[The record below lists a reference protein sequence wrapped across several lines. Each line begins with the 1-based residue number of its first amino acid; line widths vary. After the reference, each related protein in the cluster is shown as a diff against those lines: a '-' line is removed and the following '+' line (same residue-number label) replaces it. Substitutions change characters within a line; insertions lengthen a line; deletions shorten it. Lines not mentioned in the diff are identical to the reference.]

1 MTRRNFDD
9 RYDDVWRAAAT
20 YMGARKNNIHVP
32 LSFAFAARLV
42 EAYPEADADVVML
55 GILLHD
61 IGWHSIDMAEIMGK
75 VFGRRAMKSDTVVFH
90 EKEGARLARDILK
103 KQGWPEA
110 TIAAVSAIID
120 GHDTRPA
127 PLSLEDRLVRDSDKL
142 WRFTV
147 TGLAVVSD
155 WFKQTPR
162 QYVDWLGMLVNE
174 METEVG
180 RLLAE
185 EEMRE
190 TIAALV
196 IDLIEPRPETTSA
209 ARPSAEF
216 TSEDRDTRSNTKD
229 MR

>member
-1 MTRRNFDD
+1 
-9 RYDDVWRAAAT
+9 
-20 YMGARKNNIHVP
+20 
-32 LSFAFAARLV
+32 
-42 EAYPEADADVVML
+42 
-55 GILLHD
+55 
-61 IGWHSIDMAEIMGK
+61 
-75 VFGRRAMKSDTVVFH
+75 
-90 EKEGARLARDILK
+90 
-103 KQGWPEA
+103 
-110 TIAAVSAIID
+110 
-120 GHDTRPA
+120 
-127 PLSLEDRLVRDSDKL
+127 
-142 WRFTV
+142 
-147 TGLAVVSD
+147 
-155 WFKQTPR
+155 
-162 QYVDWLGMLVNE
+162 